1 MVFRR
6 RAVRVYLEAASR
18 GREAEFLARVTAS
31 QKLHKPWLVAPHTRE
46 HFRDLVS
53 RSRKSSQECFFVC
66 AIETAELVG
75 VINLNE
81 VVRGMFQSAYLGYYA
96 FEPFSGSGY
105 MTEGLALVL
114 DQAFGPL
121 GLNRLEANI
130 QPENKRSSR
139 LVSRLG
145 FRLEGFSPRYL
156 KIGGRWRDHERWA
169 VLASEWKS
177 RSVRPLSRARLSLI
191 LLSTKK

>member
-1 MVFRR
+1 MAGRR
-6 RAVRVYLEAASR
+6 GAVRVYLEAVSR
-18 GREAEFLARVTAS
+18 RREAEFLVRVAAS
-31 QKLHKPWLVAPHTRE
+31 QKLHKPWLSAPHTRE
-46 HFRDLVS
+46 QFRAWLS
-53 RSRKSSQECFFVC
+53 RARKPSQECFFVC
-66 AIETAELVG
+66 STDTDELVG

-81 VVRGMFQSAYLGYYA
+81 VVRGLFRSAYLGYYG

-139 LVSRLG
+139 LVARLG

-169 VLASEWKS
+169 VLASDWK
-177 RSVRPLSRARLSLI
+177 RRGVRRPARA
-191 LLSTKK
+191 